1 VHRSLGQQLEDRGT
15 HVAALA
21 PSSPAAATATHAR
34 TEADAESATGIE
46 SELEAAAGTEAK
58 VALEAGTR
66 VVLAQMVAKV
76 FAEVAAGLPALL
88 MKRAPITGA
97 EAEAESTW
105 GWGEWVCHVGWFLT
119 FERKRLTRFR

>member
-1 VHRSLGQQLEDRGT
+1 
-15 HVAALA
+15 
-21 PSSPAAATATHAR
+21 
-34 TEADAESATGIE
+34 
-46 SELEAAAGTEAK
+46 
-58 VALEAGTR
+58 
-66 VVLAQMVAKV
+66 MVAKV